1 MSALVVD
8 IGSSSLRAGYAGD
21 DIPKAIVPTYYG
33 YKTTT
38 TTAGDRDVQMGEPPK
53 ENGETTKPPSD
64 AKLYLGQNGPSI
76 WREGMEVGNPVRDAL
91 SE

>member
-1 MSALVVD
+1 VSAVVVD

-21 DIPKAIVPTYYG
+21 DIPKAIVPSYYG
-33 YKTTT
+33 YKTT
-38 TTAGDRDVQMGEPPK
+38 AGDSDVQMGETAL
-53 ENGETTKPPSD
+53 ENGETIPKPPSD

-76 WREGMEVGNPVRDAL
+76 WREGMEIGNPVRDAS